1 MAAERVMVAE
11 VTVRVFDRGPEPE
24 FHKDRRLFGPWWRYE
39 AELVGEG
46 VEPERG
52 CTPGDAIYRLAAFNR
67 PRFLRRWPAKEA
79 DER

>member
-1 MAAERVMVAE
+1 MATERVLVVE
-11 VTVRVFDRGPEPE
+11 VTVRVFDCGPEPE
-24 FHKDRRLFGPWWRYE
+24 FHKDRSLFGPWWRYE

-46 VEPERG
+46 VESERG
-52 CTPGDAIYRLAAFNR
+52 CTPADAIYRLVGFNR

>member
-1 MAAERVMVAE
+1 MAAERVLVAE

-39 AELVGEG
+39 AELVGER
-46 VEPERG
+46 VRSERG
-52 CTPGDAIYRLAAFNR
+52 CTPGDAIDRLVRFNR
-67 PRFLRRWPAKEA
+67 ELFLRRWPAKEA